1 MINSATTF
9 AGVITPTA
17 SALDLLGNVMKESG
31 IGQPA
36 KVAEVLVDLAPV
48 VENQGDRG
56 IDLAGRLREA
66 SQRLRA
72 KGYNR
77 ADWPRTQTYKD
88 LRKIAATLQAGHS
101 LSEAL
106 RGGTAFEEDEAAP
119 LRIEGG
125 RRLAPRPILRET
137 VGPLPT
143 IHWDKYGNE
152 RYPPPLAPEGDL
164 GTAGRYFAYA
174 FHTVASYAGHG
185 VGDDKAAIEGFFGIS
200 REFHNRIERGTA
212 VPPQIGNFPTDRIS
226 VMLMKSKEISP
237 HYELLLRH
245 LLILSMFEAYGW
257 NLGEP
262 LPEAPWDVDF
272 LYSLRV
278 YACTLLLTPRG
289 RDEFEEDTALRKVV
303 ERRASLE
310 DVSWYPRGKTRRDV
324 FENWIQGIT
333 GEKRAGAAQDAR
345 ALMVAAAI
353 GEGARKKLGE
363 KILAT
368 TGIKPPISGA
378 TWRRQIQWAFQ
389 QWTCLHWYGALP
401 AWGLLFTTGRLRS
414 LFWSTP
420 DQLRVRL
427 KPSVAHG
434 MISMMSLS
442 GFLDASTQIYLTGL
456 IPKEDGGEG

>member
-1 MINSATTF
+1 MMNSTTAF

-17 SALDLLGNVMKESG
+17 SALDLLGSVMQRSA

-36 KVAEVLVDLAPV
+36 EVAELLVDLAPV
-48 VENQGDRG
+48 MENQGVRG
-56 IDLAGRLREA
+56 TDLAGRLREA
-66 SQRLRA
+66 SRKLKSKEYGR
-72 KGYNR
+72 N
-77 ADWPRTQTYKD
+77 DWSRTQTYKD
-88 LRKIAATLQAGHS
+88 LRKVAANLQAGHS
-101 LSEAL
+101 LNEAL
-106 RGGTAFEEDEAAP
+106 RGGTSFEEDEATP

-125 RRLAPRPILRET
+125 RRLASRPILRET
-137 VGPLPT
+137 VGPLPI
-143 IHWDKYGNE
+143 IHWEKYGNPQ
-152 RYPPPLAPEGDL
+152 YPPPLAPEGDL

-185 VGDDKAAIEGFFGIS
+185 VGDDKSAIEEFFGIS
-200 REFHNRIERGTA
+200 REFHRRIEKGTA
-212 VPPQIGNFPTDRIS
+212 VPPQIGNFPTAM
-226 VMLMKSKEISP
+226 VGGMLMKAKEISP

-278 YACTLLLTPRG
+278 YACTLLLTPKG
-289 RDEFEEDTALRKVV
+289 RDEFEEDTALRKVI
-303 ERRASLE
+303 ERKASLE

-333 GEKRAGAAQDAR
+333 GERRAAVAQDSR
-345 ALMVAAAI
+345 ALMAAAAI
-353 GEGARKKLGE
+353 GEEARKKLGG

-368 TGIKPPISGA
+368 TGIKPPISGT

-389 QWTCLHWYGALP
+389 QWTSLHWYGALP
-401 AWGLLFTTGRLRS
+401 AWGLSFTTGRLRS

-427 KPSVAHG
+427 KPKVAHG
-434 MISMMSLS
+434 IVSMMSQT
-442 GFLDASTQIYLTGL
+442 GFLDPSTRIYLTGL